1 MIRYTSHKGRTVAAH
16 AEGPVE
22 QQRDRRRSPDHVTN
36 VRRKQR
42 EAKRA
47 AAAAALFA

>member
-1 MIRYTSHKGRTVAAH
+1 MVRFTQRKGRVIAAH
-16 AEGPVE
+16 IDGPVE
-22 QQRDRRRSPDHVTN
+22 PRREDRRRSKDHVTN

-47 AAAAALFA
+47 LESLFV